1 MNGAEE
7 STTFLGKLTNEVGD
21 CFVILPPV
29 MKRPETL
36 TEYVD
41 RHMKR
46 LGYTQTDV
54 EERAKEEAKK
64 RGVEQDYKISD
75 ATVGNIVNEKHGS
88 LGVKTLTAL
97 AWALGQPVEEV
108 VAVAFQLEGREE
120 QFSRSEF
127 FRLWNLHQQPMAE
140 EDRSY
145 FDRQISNLAREMET
159 AIKNAPKKSRRS
171 SA

>member
-1 MNGAEE
+1 MEDFSP

-21 CFVILPPV
+21 CFVILPPA

-36 TEYVD
+36 TEYVK

-46 LGYTQTDV
+46 LNLNQTDV
-54 EERAKEEAKK
+54 EVRARREARR

-88 LGVKTLTAL
+88 LGVKTLIAL
-97 AWALGQPVEEV
+97 AWALDQPIEDV
-108 VAVAFQLEGREE
+108 VAVAFQLEAREE
-120 QFSRSEF
+120 QFSKSEF
-127 FRLWNLHQQPMAE
+127 FRLWNLHQQITAE
-140 EDRSY
+140 DDRSY
-145 FDRQISNLAREMET
+145 FARQISSLVSEMET

-171 SA
+171 SG